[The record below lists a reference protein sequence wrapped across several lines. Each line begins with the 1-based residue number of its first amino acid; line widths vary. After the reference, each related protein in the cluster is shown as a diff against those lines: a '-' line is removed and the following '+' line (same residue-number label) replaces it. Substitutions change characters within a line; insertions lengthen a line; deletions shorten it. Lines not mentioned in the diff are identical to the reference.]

1 MLTKE
6 QCKAAFQERLLALAG
21 TSLDESSS
29 YDQYATLASLIRDH
43 IGQCWMDTTQRYD
56 AQKQKQVYY
65 FSIEFLLGR
74 LLDSNLRNLGIRE
87 VWVESLAELGI
98 DYTELAN
105 AEQDASLDNGGLGR
119 LAACFLDSLA
129 SLGLPGHGCGIRY
142 TYGLFDQ
149 TIVDGV
155 QVKKPDIWLKDLD
168 IWEYRKTSKA
178 V

>member
-74 LLDSNLRNLGIRE
+74 LLDNNLRNL
-87 VWVESLAELGI
+87 
-98 DYTELAN
+98 
-105 AEQDASLDNGGLGR
+105 
-119 LAACFLDSLA
+119 
-129 SLGLPGHGCGIRY
+129 GIRY

-155 QVKKPDIWLKDLD
+155 QVKTRYLAERPGYLGISQNKQSCFCTIWST
-168 IWEYRKTSKA
+168 IRHH
-178 V
+178 